1 MGAKKVFVVSNNSS
15 RKFLEGECKLIEALK
30 ADGVLA
36 SPLNSSVG
44 MGGAEK
50 GLLVACDEAY
60 KCGADCVVTV
70 GGGGVQ
76 DAGKFIRLWL
86 TTQKNNDAGKEGK
99 KSTVPDLLAAQKQ
112 DPMPILPPQIA
123 CPNSFS
129 MAEATYVAGIE
140 TSAKTKSGAASPIL
154 IPTTVV
160 YDPALSKGLPDWV
173 RFGTAFRGVE
183 HAMGAVCHPKADD
196 DIRERALR
204 GLELLKDGI
213 DAMIQDPD
221 SEEAQSNVYLGGW
234 TSIRALNTGKFS
246 YFLVIV
252 KLVFSLLIYHFFFY
266 FLCRLLSRLGP
277 LDSKSLLRKIWCP
290 SRILLRNL
298 MRPNIVLSLF
308 RIQILPRSYF
318 CHIGRRNN
326 TCLLYSH
333 QTRQSVTWSCQ
344 GSQRSRCNS

>member
-1 MGAKKVFVVSNNSS
+1 MCAKKVFVVSNNSS
-15 RKFLEGECKLIEALK
+15 RKFLEGEGKLIEALK

-36 SPLNSSVG
+36 TPLNSSVG

-70 GGGGVQ
+70 GGGAVQ

-234 TSIRALNTGKFS
+234 TSIRALNTGC
-246 YFLVIV
+246 YPALGH
-252 KLVFSLLIYHFFFY
+252 LIQNHYSARFGVHQGSCSGILCARILYYHY
-266 FLCRLLSRLGP
+266 SE
-277 LDSKSLLRKIWCP
+277 SKSY
-290 SRILLRNL
+290 
-298 MRPNIVLSLF
+298 
-308 RIQILPRSYF
+308 QD
-318 CHIGRRNN
+318 HISATLGDANN